1 MLGRQPCSLSYDA
14 IFDKLIKPVPSNGIK
29 ISQNATMLQHTAMS
43 KINNRCKSYDKRGN
57 NSL

>member
-1 MLGRQPCSLSYDA
+1 M
-14 IFDKLIKPVPSNGIK
+14 FDKLIKPVPSNGIK